1 MEEHGR
7 DAHATAWS
15 IKDLQ
20 RLILTSSTYRISSHA
35 ASPNSDPDNQFLSH
49 FPRRRL
55 DAEELFDAMF
65 TTRNIM
71 PRQPSGQPLDVE
83 KSKGRALYVLTSGRS
98 PEGLGL
104 EVRKMLSLF
113 DYDPS
118 GAPIAERP
126 TSQTPAQSLFWLN
139 SPLVKYYAD
148 KFAERLLKM
157 DRLDDAKRVEMAYLI
172 AVGHPPSQAMNDQS
186 LDYLKRCDEDD
197 GLTKRQAWAKLCQ
210 AVFGS
215 NAFRYVD

>member
-1 MEEHGR
+1 
-7 DAHATAWS
+7 
-15 IKDLQ
+15 
-20 RLILTSSTYRISSHA
+20 
-35 ASPNSDPDNQFLSH
+35 
-49 FPRRRL
+49 
-55 DAEELFDAMF
+55 AEELFDAMF
-65 TTRNIM
+65 AIRNIM
-71 PRQPSGQPLDVE
+71 PRQPSGQSLDVE

-104 EVRKMLSLF
+104 EVRKMFSLF

-126 TSQTPAQSLFWLN
+126 TSQTPAQALFWLN

-172 AVGHPPSQAMNDQS
+172 AVGHAPSQKMAEAA
-186 LDYLKRCDEDD
+186 LAYLEQCQKEE
-197 GLTKRQAWAKLCQ
+197 GLSRQQAWGR
-210 AVFGS
+210 F
-215 NAFRYVD
+215 